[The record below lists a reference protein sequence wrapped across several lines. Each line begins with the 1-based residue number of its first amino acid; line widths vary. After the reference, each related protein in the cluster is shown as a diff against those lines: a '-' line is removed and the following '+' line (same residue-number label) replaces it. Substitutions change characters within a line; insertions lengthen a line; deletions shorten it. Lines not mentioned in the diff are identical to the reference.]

1 MFLPVIATII
11 RLTWVAVEY
20 PYLRRFRVKP
30 AQDWDKHSAKV
41 WDVAHAIEVLG
52 MVLGFLEIGRMQFA
66 PNLVGSIGLVLLLAG
81 IAIRWVAIFT
91 LGKYFTGTV
100 LIKTDH
106 QLVRAGIYKHLR
118 HPSYT
123 GLLLGHLGVGLAF
136 ANWYS
141 LMMSSLPYLLAAFY
155 RMRVEERALTSAFGA
170 EYTTYCKTSRRLIP
184 LLY

>member
-1 MFLPVIATII
+1 MLVPIIATII
-11 RLTWVAVEY
+11 RVTWVAVEY

-30 AQDWDKHSAKV
+30 TQDWDKHSAKV

-52 MVLGFLEIGRMQFA
+52 MVLGFLGIGRMQFA
-66 PNLVGSIGLVLLLAG
+66 PHLVGSIGLVLLLAG
-81 IAIRWVAIFT
+81 ITIRWVAIFT

-106 QLVRAGIYKHLR
+106 RLVRSGIYKHLR

-141 LMMSSLPYLLAAFY
+141 LVLSSVPYLLAALY
-155 RMRVEERALTSAFGA
+155 RMSVEERALTSAFGP
-170 EYTTYCKTSRRLIP
+170 EYSAYCKTSKRLIP
-184 LLY
+184 RVY

>member
-1 MFLPVIATII
+1 MLVPLIATII
-11 RLTWVAVEY
+11 RLMWVAVEY
-20 PYLRRFRVKP
+20 TYLRRFRVKP
-30 AQDWDKHSAKV
+30 TQDWDRHSSKV
-41 WDVAHAIEVLG
+41 WDFAHAFEVLG
-52 MVLGFLEIGRMQFA
+52 MVLGFLGIGRMQVA
-66 PNLVGSIGLVLLLAG
+66 PNLVSSIGLVLLVTG

-100 LIKTDH
+100 IIKTDH

-141 LMMSSLPYLLAAFY
+141 LSMSSLPYLLAALY

-170 EYTTYCKTSRRLIP
+170 DYAAYCQTSKRLIP
-184 LLY
+184 GLY